1 MKPWVCFLL
10 VALSAWQQATAQD
23 RFRLVAPRENIVSD
37 ARISDR
43 ELAITDARGQVTIYL
58 RQPQFDSRDGQ
69 WLGFFDNGTRQV
81 IRWPVS
87 NTGNMQIGE
96 VAGATVNYR
105 TSRMMIEPVGRIANR
120 PILPSPN
127 PNIPLPG
134 NPIPGFA
141 VPGNALPGNPLAGL
155 TPDPLFSAVLQNQRA
170 QSQMIQLA
178 NIDNRGIPSYLVHD
192 RFSSVTVN
200 HRLNAGD
207 SESHWWIVP
216 AGYQTVRVQHYDNG
230 RMFALTANRGNQVS
244 LAPLNQDPRQ
254 LWHIN
259 TLSVAGGQFI
269 LESVGQP
276 GMCLSHVVGQP
287 QLQPIHFGPGQL
299 WIPVTAPLAPN
310 YEPFWRTVQQEII
323 ANPPLP
329 PAQLTLTHSHRHAVF
344 VLLADQRQ
352 PGKVQ
357 QIRIEPNQTATVTLE
372 RDAGATLVESYEV
385 RSASGLWDRQQITTT
400 IPPQALYDISVY
412 EEFLQ
417 SIAIDRTGKS
427 PNMIEDVNY
436 MPKSVG
442 WFAVPAGAQLP
453 QASTMDVLAQAKSA
467 NNPGAVRP
475 MDKSQFEKPK
485 ADPLEK
491 ILDDVKVPTRRIP
504 L

>member
-43 ELAITDARGQVTIYL
+43 ELVITDARGQVTIYL

-69 WLGFFDNGTRQV
+69 WIGFFDNGTRQV

-120 PILPSPN
+120 PILPDPN
-127 PNIPLPG
+127 PNSL
-134 NPIPGFA
+134 
-141 VPGNALPGNPLAGL
+141 LPGNPLAGL

-178 NIDNRGIPSYLVHD
+178 NIDNRGMPGYLTHD
-192 RFSSVTVN
+192 RFSSVTVTP
-200 HRLNAGD
+200 RLNAGD

-230 RMFALTANRGNQVS
+230 RMFALTANRGNHVS
-244 LAPLNQDPRQ
+244 LAPLNQDHRQ

-259 TLSVAGGQFI
+259 TLSIAGGQFI
-269 LESVGQP
+269 LESVGQQ
-276 GMCLSHVVGQP
+276 GMCLSNVVGQP
-287 QLQPIHFGPGQL
+287 QLQPIHFGPNQL

-357 QIRIEPNQTATVTLE
+357 QIRIEPNQTATLTLD
-372 RDAGATLVESYEV
+372 RDAGARLVESYEV
-385 RSASGLWDRQQITTT
+385 RSASGLWDRQQITTA

-427 PNMIEDVNY
+427 PNVIEDVNY

-442 WFAVPAGAQLP
+442 WFAIPPGAQLP

-491 ILDDVKVPTRRIP
+491 ILEDVKVPTRRVP